1 MMLTCQSL
9 GIYNKIVFQQ
19 RGENQRL
26 MSDESSEID
35 RLSTLDPQII
45 TAIHDQYFPD
55 VYRFA
60 RFRVDDEVIAEDI
73 AGDVFVCL
81 LEAVHSGR
89 GPTTNLRGW
98 LLKTTANIVNDHYRS
113 LYKHPVDDSSELQE
127 NARDL
132 FISQDDPARITDE
145 AEMRRS
151 IQAAMETLTHAQKLV
166 ITLRF
171 GNRFSLEE
179 TAELM
184 GKNINT
190 IKALQFRALIAL
202 RRRIGS
208 DLT

>member
-1 MMLTCQSL
+1 MLTYQSL

-19 RGENQRL
+19 LGENQRL
-26 MSDESSEID
+26 MSDESSEIN
-35 RLSTLDPQII
+35 RLSSLDPQII
-45 TAIHDQYFPD
+45 TAIHDQYYPD

-73 AGDVFVCL
+73 AGDVFMCL
-81 LEAVHSGR
+81 LEAVHRGR

-98 LLKTTANIVNDHYRS
+98 LLKTTANIVNDHYRN
-113 LYKHPVDDSSELQE
+113 LYKHPVDDSSELHE

-132 FISQDDPARITDE
+132 FVSQDDPAMITDE
-145 AEMRRS
+145 SEMRQS
-151 IQAAMETLTHAQKLV
+151 IQAAMETLTQAQKLV

-202 RRRIGS
+202 RQRIGS
-208 DLT
+208 DLS